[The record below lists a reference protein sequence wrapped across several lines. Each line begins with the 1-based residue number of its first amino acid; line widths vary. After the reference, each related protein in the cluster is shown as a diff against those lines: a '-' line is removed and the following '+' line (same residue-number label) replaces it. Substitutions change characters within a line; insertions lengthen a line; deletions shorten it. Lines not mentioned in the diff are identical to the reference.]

1 MLEALI
7 EREKEERE
15 ILTTRRE
22 KAQADA
28 EWMKQVRDKMV
39 ICCILEMLLYKLNW
53 SFHNLIFKYIVQC
66 CIHLC

>member
-22 KAQADA
+22 NAQADA

-39 ICCILEMLLYKLNW
+39 ICCIIEILLYKWNW
-53 SFHNLIFKYIVQC
+53 SFQNSDIF
-66 CIHLC
+66 

>member
-22 KAQADA
+22 NAQADA

-39 ICCILEMLLYKLNW
+39 IYCIIEILFYKWNW
-53 SFHNLIFKYIVQC
+53 SFQNSDIF
-66 CIHLC
+66 